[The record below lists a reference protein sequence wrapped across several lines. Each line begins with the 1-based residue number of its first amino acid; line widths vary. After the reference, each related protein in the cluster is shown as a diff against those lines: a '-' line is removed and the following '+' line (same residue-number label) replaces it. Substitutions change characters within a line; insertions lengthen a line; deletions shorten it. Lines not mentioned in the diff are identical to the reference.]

1 MPVLEVSLL
10 HVAHTQFGSFH
21 SELQFVVADF
31 VRDLSVLLCHHFPY
45 CQEREVESAKKI
57 LMLTFKPTRSWI
69 LVLEFTLNCNL

>member
-10 HVAHTQFGSFH
+10 HVVNAQFGSFH

-45 CQEREVESAKKI
+45 CQEREVESAKKNSHAYI
-57 LMLTFKPTRSWI
+57 QTHK
-69 LVLEFTLNCNL
+69 VLDSGLRIYIEL

>member
-45 CQEREVESAKKI
+45 CQEREVESAKKYSHACI
-57 LMLTFKPTRSWI
+57 QTHKALDSGLRI
-69 LVLEFTLNCNL
+69 YIEL

>member
-10 HVAHTQFGSFH
+10 HAVHAQFGSFH

-45 CQEREVESAKKI
+45 CQEREAESAKKYSQACI
-57 LMLTFKPTRSWI
+57 QTHK
-69 LVLEFTLNCNL
+69 VLDSGLRIYIEV